1 MVRIGPGINDIREE
15 HSRQR
20 ELQVPK
26 LLGGSCWKSSRNRKE
41 VPKGSAG
48 DKPCRAHRPWSCL
61 MGLLFDESSGV

>member
-48 DKPCRAHRPWSCL
+48 DKPCRAQTMVLP